1 MRSANLP
8 DSPSVT
14 SSSPAERSH
23 GSNDTAR
30 ATPSSQRLHHLD
42 AVRAGALLLGIV
54 LHSLLPFE
62 PGGMWLFTDSRS
74 AEWTSETVFTIHLF
88 RMVLFMTLAGYFARM
103 VLHRRGAGAF
113 LRDRAKRILLPVV
126 VFAPIMVVMVIA
138 TVIAGVALG
147 LIPEP
152 AGAAPEQ
159 ATGQDPGLLAVLNP
173 SHLWFLLVLMEAIVI
188 TVAVRA
194 VLLRV
199 LGIDRTDAWAEGI
212 GAALASPAGLLLAAV
227 PYALGLL
234 VQGVAMFGIIQPET
248 IRPELAPT
256 LTYLGAF
263 LVGWFLHAPEGGM
276 RRATSGWAWM
286 LPAAIVLT
294 IAAFLTGWF
303 ALDAGSGMLVI
314 AAAVQGLASWAWV
327 FALIG
332 LAGKL
337 FSGGSPAVRY
347 TADGSY
353 WIYILHLPLVMA
365 VGIALAPTG
374 LPILVKLLIT
384 WTVSMVILVLSY
396 DLMVRSTWVGA
407 WLNGR
412 RRPRAIFRAAAPAE
426 AGR

>member
-199 LGIDRTDAWAEGI
+199 LGIDRTAAWAEGI

-347 TADGSY
+347 TADSSY

>member
-173 SHLWFLLVLMEAIVI
+173 SDLWFLLVLMEAIVI

-347 TADGSY
+347 TADSSY

>member
-199 LGIDRTDAWAEGI
+199 LGIDRTAAWAEGI

-234 VQGVAMFGIIQPET
+234 VQGVAMFGIIQPGT
-248 IRPELAPT
+248 ILPELAPT

-276 RRATSGWAWM
+276 RRATSGWAWK

-303 ALDAGSGMLVI
+303 ALDAGSEMLVI

-347 TADGSY
+347 TADSSY

>member
-8 DSPSVT
+8 DSPPVT

-199 LGIDRTDAWAEGI
+199 LGIDRTAAWAEGI

-248 IRPELAPT
+248 ILPELAPT

>member
-199 LGIDRTDAWAEGI
+199 LGIDRTAAWAEGI

-248 IRPELAPT
+248 ILPELAPT

-347 TADGSY
+347 TADSSY

>member
-8 DSPSVT
+8 DSPPVT

-199 LGIDRTDAWAEGI
+199 LGIDRTAAWAEGI

-248 IRPELAPT
+248 ILPELAPT

-276 RRATSGWAWM
+276 RRATSGWAWK

>member
-199 LGIDRTDAWAEGI
+199 LGIDRTAAWAEGI

>member
-152 AGAAPEQ
+152 AGAGPEQ

-199 LGIDRTDAWAEGI
+199 LGIDRTAAWAEGI

-234 VQGVAMFGIIQPET
+234 VQGVAMFGIIQPGT
-248 IRPELAPT
+248 ILPELAPT

>member
-263 LVGWFLHAPEGGM
+263 LVGWFLHAPEWGM

-332 LAGKL
+332 LAGEL

-347 TADGSY
+347 TADSSY
-353 WIYILHLPLVMA
+353 WIYILRLPLVMA
-365 VGIALAPTG
+365 VGIALAPTV

-396 DLMVRSTWVGA
+396 DLMLRSTWVGA

>member
-8 DSPSVT
+8 DSPPVT

-347 TADGSY
+347 TADSSY

>member
-8 DSPSVT
+8 DSPPVT

-199 LGIDRTDAWAEGI
+199 LGIDRTAAWAEGI

-234 VQGVAMFGIIQPET
+234 VQGVAMFGIIQPGT
-248 IRPELAPT
+248 ILPELAPT

-276 RRATSGWAWM
+276 RRATSGWAWK

-347 TADGSY
+347 TADSSY